1 MVANWIQ
8 CNGYIGREG
17 GREGKEGRR
26 GGGIEERKEG
36 EMEGG
41 RIEGRRGKW
50 DPLIHAV
57 VPSSSLYIEI
67 LK

>member
-41 RIEGRRGKW
+41 G
-50 DPLIHAV
+50 
-57 VPSSSLYIEI
+57 
-67 LK
+67 